1 MSIKVT
7 GPSVNFSSVTHNNWD
22 KVTKIWGDTILASK
36 TDKNKNSLTL
46 LISGNT
52 SERVLYSNN
61 SRITD
66 IVKNGIKRTIIHERN
81 GENTIGKMIVQDLP
95 DNLTPLVTFAKW
107 ISHSSMPKIVELKIN
122 TKHPNSI
129 IQMVEKV
136 NLGNSNVPANSLNKT
151 QKEHIEAVK
160 AENFDRIFGEFLPRK
175 ITLITTNGKEKVV
188 KYDFNQYKRLTKI
201 FNLCENSENP
211 GFTNLSV
218 VV

>member
-7 GPSVNFSSVTHNNWD
+7 GPCVNFSSVTHKNWD

-107 ISHSSMPKIVELKIN
+107 ISHSSMPQIVELKIN

-151 QKEHIEAVK
+151 RKEHIQAVK